1 MKILEVLYSL
11 PGVHVS
17 SGCNLL
23 HSNVMDPWGNT
34 RNLYSSWACYATL
47 NLQMLI
53 NSYKECIKAHIPTLT
68 T

>member
-23 HSNVMDPWGNT
+23 HSDVMDPWGNT
-34 RNLYSSWACYATL
+34 HNLYSSWAYYATL
-47 NLQMLI
+47 SLQMLI
-53 NSYKECIKAHIPTLT
+53 NSHKECIKAHIPKLT